1 MIRLIYNLVLL
12 LLLPGVVAYHYYRSK
27 SRGRRSAF
35 QERFGRIS
43 ESDLAAVRGERV
55 IWVHAVSVGETIA
68 SFPLL
73 KGLRVRYPE
82 HRLVLTNVTE
92 TGRSVALKSGL
103 ADLCLYLPF
112 DYSFAVK
119 AALGKVRP
127 ELIVLMETELWPNF
141 IAAAADR
148 GIPVLLA
155 NGRISDRS
163 FGRYLRVSWFF
174 RPILEQLSA
183 LCMQTGADAQRITE
197 IGAARE
203 AVHVTGN
210 LKYDVP
216 LTRATPERVSQLKEA
231 YQIPEGAFV
240 FTAASTHEGEE
251 DPVLEAYQSLLSCTG
266 SNFLIL
272 APRHP
277 ERARAVAELLAKRG
291 IPFQLRSQLS
301 EAGRKLRAGEAL
313 LLDTVGELA
322 GLYAASDLVF
332 VGGSLVPTGG
342 HNPLEPAA
350 CGVPV
355 LFGPH
360 MENFREVAALF
371 LGLGAGVQVANA
383 AGLCAAVASLAGS
396 DSDRR
401 QMGQRGTAL
410 MQQCS
415 GATQRHL
422 EIAATLLPCAPPNV
436 QASAALGGSSR

>member
-1 MIRLIYNLVLL
+1 MIALLYNFVLL
-12 LLLPGVVAYHYYRSK
+12 LLLPGVVGYHYYRSK

-35 QERFGRIS
+35 LERFGRIP
-43 ESDLAAVRGERV
+43 EADLARIGGRRV

-73 KGLRVRYPE
+73 KGLRSRYPE
-82 HRLVLTNVTE
+82 HLLVLTNVTE

-112 DYSFAVK
+112 DYGFAVK
-119 AALGKVRP
+119 AALRKVSP
-127 ELIVLMETELWPNF
+127 ELIILMETELWPNF
-141 IAAAADR
+141 IAAAAGR

-163 FGRYLRVSWFF
+163 FGRYRRVSWFF

-183 LCMQTGADAQRITE
+183 LCMQTGEDAARITA
-197 IGAARE
+197 IGARE
-203 AVHVTGN
+203 PSVHVTGN

-216 LTRATPERVSQLKEA
+216 LVRATPQRVAELKKK
-231 YQIPEGAFV
+231 YRIPGDAFI
-240 FTAASTHEGEE
+240 FTAASTHDGEDE
-251 DPVLEAYQSLLSCTG
+251 PVLDAYQRLLCCGETS
-266 SNFLIL
+266 FLIL

-277 ERARAVAELLAKRG
+277 ERAPAVAELLAKRG
-291 IPFQLRSQLS
+291 IRYRLRSRLA
-301 EAGRKLRAGEAL
+301 EGTGEPRAGEVL

-332 VGGSLVPTGG
+332 VGGSLVATGG
-342 HNPLEPAA
+342 HNPLEPAS

-371 LGLGAGVQVANA
+371 LNSGAGAQVPDA
-383 AGLCAAVASLAGS
+383 AGLAAAVSKLAGS
-396 DSDRR
+396 ESSRSE
-401 QMGQRGTAL
+401 MGQCGTRL
-410 MQQCS
+410 LQQCS
-415 GATQRHL
+415 GATERHL
-422 EIAATLLPCAPPNV
+422 EIAASLLAPPGARGAAGSRAG
-436 QASAALGGSSR
+436 ASR